1 MSCII
6 PFKQLIFVSPTN
18 SLYTEPAVQRKD
30 LETEIRLKTNYIK
43 INDEAQRSILHHKKK
58 KMKKKTNITGKVIKA
73 TALVALTLGSFLL
86 KASNGNE
93 IAVETERT
101 IKEHVKFPKLILPIQ
116 QQQKIEVVFTTSE
129 NGNVNFVFAKTDDK
143 EAKAEIE
150 KQFAKLNLSKLKANV
165 AYSVVLNFKTI

>member
-1 MSCII
+1 
-6 PFKQLIFVSPTN
+6 
-18 SLYTEPAVQRKD
+18 
-30 LETEIRLKTNYIK
+30 
-43 INDEAQRSILHHKKK
+43 
-58 KMKKKTNITGKVIKA
+58 MKKNANITGKVIKA

-86 KASNGNE
+86 KATNGNE
-93 IAVETERT
+93 IAIETEKT

-129 NGNVNFVFAKTDDK
+129 NGNVNFVFAKTDNK

-150 KQFAKLNLSKLKANV
+150 KQFAKLNLNKLKANV